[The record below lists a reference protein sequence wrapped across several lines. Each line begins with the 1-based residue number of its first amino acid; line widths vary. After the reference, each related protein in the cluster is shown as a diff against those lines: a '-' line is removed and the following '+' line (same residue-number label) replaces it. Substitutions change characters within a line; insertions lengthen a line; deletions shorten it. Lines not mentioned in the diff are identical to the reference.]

1 MYHLPENLKEPKSN
15 DMKQLWVFVRKEIW
29 HILRDKQTLF
39 VLIVMPIAQI
49 LIFGFALSNEV
60 KNSKISILDLSKDD
74 ASSKL
79 IQRIESSKYFEL
91 EEYLVTDKEIEP
103 SFRKGSTRLVM
114 VIPPK
119 FEESLKHEN
128 KASIQ
133 FIADG
138 TDPNVGTT
146 LVNYASAIVGDYQNE
161 LLQNSKLPYTIKPEI
176 RMIYNEQLKASY
188 NFVPGVMAMVLLLVC
203 SLMTSVAIVKEKEL
217 GMMEVLLVSP
227 LNPFFV
233 VISKTIPYLII
244 SIINI
249 ISILLLSYYVLEVPI
264 KGNLF
269 LLFAESI
276 LFILTALSLGLFVSS
291 NAKTQTAAMFGTL
304 IGLFM
309 PTLMFSGFMFP
320 IDNMP
325 VPLQIISNIIP
336 SKWFFIIVKSVM
348 IKGLGFHAIW
358 KETLILFAFT
368 LFMIFVSVKKFNKRL
383 EVA

>member
-1 MYHLPENLKEPKSN
+1 
-15 DMKQLWVFVRKEIW
+15 MKQLWVFVRKEIW

-119 FEESLKHEN
+119 FEECLKHEN